1 MVYTNIFDA
10 KPIVNSAFK
19 NPHLRIRRVLRF
31 FHVDKVYIDIK
42 KIKVIARK
50 FGFPGSLSYIY
61 RVNKVN

>member
-10 KPIVNSAFK
+10 KPVVNNAFK

-42 KIKVIARK
+42 EDESNCEEIWLPRIPFVYLQGK
-50 FGFPGSLSYIY
+50 
-61 RVNKVN
+61 